1 MATIHPRIAV
11 AASIAA
17 AMVACSS
24 PPAKPAPTFLAGSI
38 QVSGQVNP
46 NANGRPSPLLLRVY
60 ELKAVAAFNG
70 ADFMSLYQRDQA
82 ELGSDLVAR
91 EEFVLAPGETK
102 AFVKTLSTDTQF
114 LGVVAA
120 FRDLDRSRWRSVIAV
135 DPKKNQQVVIKA
147 AALAVDASVTTVA
160 AAAAK

>member
-1 MATIHPRIAV
+1 MTTIHPRMAA
-11 AASIAA
+11 AASIVA
-17 AMVACSS
+17 AMLACSS
-24 PPAKPAPTFLAGSI
+24 PPKPAPTFLAGSI
-38 QVSGQVNP
+38 QVSAQVNP
-46 NANGRPSPLLLRVY
+46 NANQRPSPLLLRVY

-82 ELGSDLVAR
+82 ELGSDFVAR

-102 AFVKTLSTDTQF
+102 TFVKTLSADTQF

-135 DPKKNQQVVIKA
+135 DPRKSQQVVIKA
-147 AALAVDASVTTVA
+147 AALAIDTSVTT
-160 AAAAK
+160 AAK

>member
-1 MATIHPRIAV
+1 MTSAHARIAA

-17 AMVACSS
+17 AMLACST
-24 PPAKPAPTFLAGSI
+24 KPVPIVLTGSI
-38 QVSGQVNP
+38 QVSAQVNP
-46 NANGRPSPLLLRVY
+46 NANQRPSPVLLRVY
-60 ELKAVAAFNG
+60 ELKAVAAFNS

-82 ELGSDLVAR
+82 ELGSDFVAR

-102 AFVKTLSTDTQF
+102 SFVKTLSPDTQF

-135 DPKKNQQVVIKA
+135 DPKKSQQVVIKA
-147 AALAVDASVTTVA
+147 AALAVDAAVTP
-160 AAAAK
+160 AAK